1 MYPSVDGMRQSHAA
15 PPEEKIHA
23 RKRVCILFQK
33 KGEDCMQI
41 SFIGAGKVGVSLGKY
56 FISKGR
62 KVGGYYSLSPES
74 AAWAAN
80 FTHTKKYQSI
90 KEIISSSD
98 MIFFTVPDDSIRE
111 VWESA

>member
-1 MYPSVDGMRQSHAA
+1 
-15 PPEEKIHA
+15 
-23 RKRVCILFQK
+23 
-33 KGEDCMQI
+33 MQI

-80 FTHTKKYQSI
+80 FTNTKQYQSI

-98 MIFFTVPDDSIRE
+98 MIFFTVPDDKIGE
-111 VWESA
+111 VWEAAKPHAQGKSLHTAAGFTAQTSFLI